1 LSPQLVPVS
10 EDVRLA
16 MVDSRELQSY
26 ISTLRICGLTL
37 GRNTEC
43 KVIIAQDCNRFIP
56 LGTFAA
62 DIQERVSGR
71 PRFGRTPAFRDGKTA
86 KRIVRGLVE
95 NG

>member
-1 LSPQLVPVS
+1 
-10 EDVRLA
+10 

-26 ISTLRICGLTL
+26 ISTLRICGLIL
-37 GRNTEC
+37 GRNTAC
-43 KVIIAQDCNRFIP
+43 KVIIAQDCNRSIL

-62 DIQERVSGR
+62 DIQATVSGR
-71 PRFGRTPAFRDGKTA
+71 PRFGRTPGLRDGKTA